1 MLLLCGCGGP
11 QSALEVAGREA
22 EAVAGLFW
30 VMLIGAGVIW
40 ALVIGTAV
48 YALWFGKYR
57 HDERVARWFLLG
69 GGVAFPV
76 VVLTAL
82 LIYGLLLMKELR
94 PAEAELRLAVSGEQW
109 WWRVRYELPGGVAVI
124 SANEI
129 RLPTGRRA
137 ELILD
142 SPDVIHSFWVPPL
155 GGKMDMIPGRTTR
168 LVVEPERVGRFR
180 GACAEF
186 CGASHAL
193 MAFTVEVM
201 APADFDAWL
210 AAEARPAA
218 APQSEAARRGAAL
231 FVDVGCGVCHAVRGT
246 AATGAIGPDL
256 THLAGRPT
264 LAAGTMPMTEGALAR
279 WIADPQA
286 VKPGAL
292 MPPFAALGEARI
304 ADLAAYLVSL
314 R

>member
-1 MLLLCGCGGP
+1 
-11 QSALEVAGREA
+11 
-22 EAVAGLFW
+22 
-30 VMLIGAGVIW
+30 
-40 ALVIGTAV
+40 
-48 YALWFGKYR
+48 
-57 HDERVARWFLLG
+57 
-69 GGVAFPV
+69 
-76 VVLTAL
+76 
-82 LIYGLLLMKELR
+82 
-94 PAEAELRLAVSGEQW
+94 LRLAVSGEQW

-231 FVDVGCGVCHAVRGT
+231 FVDVGCGVCH
-246 AATGAIGPDL
+246 
-256 THLAGRPT
+256 
-264 LAAGTMPMTEGALAR
+264 
-279 WIADPQA
+279 
-286 VKPGAL
+286 
-292 MPPFAALGEARI
+292 
-304 ADLAAYLVSL
+304 
-314 R
+314 